1 MRGCLT
7 WFFVLFAII
16 LGATWVFAP
25 AVVAGLVS
33 AGLGTAGFESADKTV
48 TVAADPPIELLTLRV
63 DKVRVQATNATFS
76 GLAIGSVDLTL
87 GGVGLMGRQADSVDG
102 TLTGVKVP
110 TELGSAANLS
120 SVGLSGPSS
129 DLRAIVTLSLRDVQA
144 LASAAV
150 QGQLGSTAATKVTL
164 TAPDKVTV
172 SASGLNVRG
181 RLVVDKGGGLV
192 LVTTSPA
199 GFSGPIDIFRPGPT
213 QPLHL
218 TGITLRANGATLTA
232 TVDASFF
239 GR

>member
-7 WFFVLFAII
+7 WFFALIAIVLV
-16 LGATWVFAP
+16 ATWTFAP
-25 AVVAGLVS
+25 AVAAGLVS
-33 AGLGTAGFESADKTV
+33 AGLGTAGFESADKKV
-48 TVAADPPIELLTLRV
+48 SVIADPPIELLTLRA
-63 DKVRVQATNATFS
+63 DKVRLEATGATFA
-76 GLAIGSVDLTL
+76 GLTIGSVDLTL

-102 TLTGVKVP
+102 TLTAVKVP
-110 TELGSAANLS
+110 TELGSTANLT

-129 DLRAIVTLSLRDVQA
+129 DLRAIVTLSLKDVQA

-150 QGQLGSTAATKVTL
+150 EGQLGPTRTKVTI

-213 QPLHL
+213 QPLRL
-218 TGITLRANGATLTA
+218 TGITLRSDGATLTA

-239 GR
+239 GG

>member
-7 WFFVLFAII
+7 WFFALIAIVLV
-16 LGATWVFAP
+16 ATWTFAP
-25 AVVAGLVS
+25 VVAAGLVS
-33 AGLGTAGFESADKTV
+33 AGLGTAGFESADKKV
-48 TVAADPPIELLTLRV
+48 TVIADPPIELLTLRA
-63 DKVRVQATNATFS
+63 DKVRLEATSATFA
-76 GLAIGSVDLTL
+76 GLTIGGVDLTL

-102 TLTGVKVP
+102 TLTAVQVP
-110 TELGSAANLS
+110 TELGSTANIS

-129 DLRAIVTLSLRDVQA
+129 DLRAIVTLSLKDVQA

-150 QGQLGSTAATKVTL
+150 EGQLGPARTKVTI

-172 SASGLNVRG
+172 STSGLNVRG

-199 GFSGPIDIFRPGPT
+199 GFSGPIDILRPGPT
-213 QPLHL
+213 QPLRL

-239 GR
+239 GG